1 MVYMK
6 NNKWIF
12 LAILSALFIISCS
25 GYLKDSPTQNQSTQT
40 INLGSNGSDA
50 QIWKYIAQSEQA
62 RAAGL
67 KINVKEI
74 NDGVALNRATL
85 DKEIDVNAFQSWG
98 YFNTF
103 NQVNHNQ
110 LAAIS
115 TTYLEPMGLYSK
127 KYHLLSQLPNSATV
141 AIPNDA
147 ANTARALRLLEQAK
161 LIKLSNSFNAI
172 SGNTHDI
179 IENPKHL
186 VFKLI
191 DGSTIPRA
199 LGDVDLAA
207 IGNTVALDS
216 GLNVLTDSL
225 DHERI
230 NQTTT
235 QNINILVARQER
247 VNDQALKTLATL
259 YHQPFV
265 AQYISK
271 NFAGT
276 KIDVN
281 RPINTLAD

>member
-1 MVYMK
+1 MQ

-50 QIWKYIAQSEQA
+50 QIWRYIAQSEQA
-62 RAAGL
+62 KAVGL

-127 KYHLLSQLPNSATV
+127 
-141 AIPNDA
+141 
-147 ANTARALRLLEQAK
+147 NT
-161 LIKLSNSFNAI
+161 
-172 SGNTHDI
+172 T
-179 IENPKHL
+179 
-186 VFKLI
+186 
-191 DGSTIPRA
+191 
-199 LGDVDLAA
+199 
-207 IGNTVALDS
+207 
-216 GLNVLTDSL
+216 
-225 DHERI
+225 
-230 NQTTT
+230 
-235 QNINILVARQER
+235 
-247 VNDQALKTLATL
+247 
-259 YHQPFV
+259 Y
-265 AQYISK
+265 
-271 NFAGT
+271 
-276 KIDVN
+276 
-281 RPINTLAD
+281 